1 MGMRIG
7 VEGVL
12 VGEGLGVGSVSGG
25 AGVGC
30 DGSVMAWF
38 WGGEGSVFG
47 LDLACGEA
55 CAEESGY
62 ETFYKERT

>member
-1 MGMRIG
+1 M
-7 VEGVL
+7 
-12 VGEGLGVGSVSGG
+12 GSVSGG

-30 DGSVMAWF
+30 GGSVMVWF

>member
-1 MGMRIG
+1 MGG
-7 VEGVL
+7 
-12 VGEGLGVGSVSGG
+12 GLGVGSVSEG
-25 AGVGC
+25 AWCWVWRF
-30 DGSVMAWF
+30 SVMAWF